1 MTGGSRPVPGCPQV
15 SHGFVGGRPYA
26 GRVLKRSPLATVVAH
41 LAVVA
46 AVVLGVAGPTAA
58 LVPGAA
64 GTTVVSEPTAQ
75 VPGEAS
81 TAVPGTDDYGAPLV
95 VVGVGGLRWPDVSRS
110 RTPVLWRMVGSGSVG
125 SLNVRTA
132 AAVTCPVDAWL
143 TLSAGRRVASAAT
156 DAKCTL
162 PPEVLATGDQ
172 VPDAAVVAG
181 WSSFVPQPDPAD
193 LATTTDPAAGS
204 PGTLGDLITTAGEC
218 GTAVGPG
225 AGVALARSDGAVGRY
240 LPSLDGL
247 DDAEATAA
255 LTACPVTVID
265 AGVLPLGQVRHA
277 ALETVNE
284 MLRRLVRILPEGTR
298 VVVAGTAGD
307 PVAQQGLQV
316 AVDWTSG
323 DTEQRWL
330 SSQGTRRTG
339 FVQLVDVT
347 ATLADAAG
355 ALAGTGPEAAPE
367 QRPTVLDGHPLER
380 GEERRT
386 SVARTV
392 ENRQYVNVLSQSIPA
407 LLPALIGSLVL
418 LLAAAVAGALWTRRP
433 GGHEAGP
440 AARRL
445 FLATCLLVASA
456 PVATCLATLSRWW
469 VWPAPTFVLTA
480 SVSLG
485 AVAVAGVT
493 WWLSRLLPASPWRLA
508 TASAAVTWLILT
520 VDGLTGT
527 TLQQGSLLG
536 PSPALGARFYG
547 FTNMTFAVYATA
559 GLVLAGGLAALF
571 RRRRLAVAVVAA
583 IGVVSVLVDGGPAF
597 GADLGGILALVPA
610 FAVLGLRV
618 GRVRV
623 TVRSV
628 IAVVGATV
636 AVVAVIAV
644 ADWLAPGSSSHLGTF
659 VQRALEGDA
668 LGVIAGKAAGAWA
681 TVANPL
687 GALATLVA
695 AAAAWAALD
704 PARFRLPRIEQ
715 AYRERPLLRDV
726 VVALV
731 VVAGVGSGVND
742 SGVVVAAVVLLLA
755 VSLLSLHVAV
765 PVAQVAE
772 AATAAGAGV
781 PAGDGP
787 ARPAPRPGNL
797 PGTVAALGGGLLVAL
812 LLASSILPAASGT
825 GVAGEESRAV
835 GADAEPVAAAGAPLV
850 VIGTAGLRWDDVRP
864 STLTGTSAAPTLA
877 GLLTDGADAAGVTMP
892 TGPAAR
898 CPEGGWLTLSA
909 GRLAEVTD
917 ERLGDDAW
925 SCPDLTV
932 TPAAATAPASVDGWD
947 DLVALQRGSG
957 FAARLGTLGT
967 ALTSSGGCA
976 TAVGPGAAVAVATA
990 DGTVGRYFD
999 LDSAVAPGSGAFD
1012 CPVTVVDAGSAVGAA
1027 VGTPGAAAASVREG
1041 AVAAVDE
1048 AVRRVLEVVPDRT
1061 TILLVDLANVPG
1073 QPLDLGVALVRPP
1086 STEEGQP
1093 RYLTSTATRTEGVVR
1108 VQDVPATVLAAADA
1122 ELPADVDDTPLVHGA
1137 VRPADVMT
1145 TADELADLTARDHV
1159 RRQAYAWL
1167 VDAPFYAGLALAAA
1181 CLLAARRARRRGTAP
1196 SGRARRVGEISALA
1210 LAALSAGGFLSSLTD
1225 WWRFPAAGWAL
1236 LGTIALLTAC
1246 VAGLGA
1252 LAPRSPV
1259 WAGPGLVAGVTFGVL
1274 TLDALIGTPLNRAA
1288 PLGSAPT
1295 YGARFYGFGNP
1306 TFSVYAVGAV
1316 VLAAA
1321 VAQWLVLRGRRGLA
1335 AAAVAGIAVVAL
1347 AVDVW
1352 PTLGADLGGGL
1363 VLVPAF
1369 VVVGLAA
1376 SGLRLTVVR
1385 FLAVALAGVGL
1396 VAAVGVLDWLRPPEL
1411 RSHLGRFV
1419 GQVVDGEAWATLA
1432 RKAGYAARSVLGG
1445 VPVWITVL
1453 ILVLVA
1459 VALFA
1464 PPAVR
1469 SRVTP
1474 AWFARAEASWP
1485 LLRPA
1490 VLALWV
1496 LTALGSVVNDFGV
1509 RIAMIALVPA
1519 VPLLTLT
1526 ALRAVAAGT
1535 DRSGR
1540 TPPDSA
1546 GAEGDV
1552 VHRDE
1557 RPASGSDALSG
1568 SRG

>member
-1 MTGGSRPVPGCPQV
+1 MLTRN
-15 SHGFVGGRPYA
+15 
-26 GRVLKRSPLATVVAH
+26 PLATVVAH

-58 LVPGAA
+58 LAPSSA
-64 GTTVVSEPTAQ
+64 GTTVVSGPTAE
-75 VPGEAS
+75 VRGDAS
-81 TAVPGTDDYGAPLV
+81 TADPGTDDYGAPVV

-110 RTPVLWRMVGSGSVG
+110 RTPVLWRMIGSGSVG

-156 DAKCTL
+156 DAECTL
-162 PPEVLATGDQ
+162 APEVLAAGDQ
-172 VPDAAVVAG
+172 VPGTAVVAG
-181 WSSFVPQPDPAD
+181 WSSFVQQPDPAGP
-193 LATTTDPAAGS
+193 ATTTDPAAGS
-204 PGTLGDLITTAGEC
+204 PGTLGDLLAAAGEC
-218 GTAVGPG
+218 GTSVGPG
-225 AGVALARSDGAVGRY
+225 AGVALAGSDGAVGRY

-277 ALETVNE
+277 ALDTVNE

-323 DTEQRWL
+323 DAEQRWL

-355 ALAGTGPEAAPE
+355 ALAGTGTEAEPE

-433 GGHEAGP
+433 GGHEASP

-493 WWLSRLLPASPWRLA
+493 WWLSRLLPASPWRVA
-508 TASAAVTWLILT
+508 TASAAVTWLVLT

-559 GLVLAGGLAALF
+559 GLVLAGGLASLV
-571 RRRRLAVAVVAA
+571 RRRRLAVTVVAS

-636 AVVAVIAV
+636 AVVAAIAV
-644 ADWLAPGSSSHLGTF
+644 ADWLAPGTSSHLGTF

-687 GALATLVA
+687 GALATLAA

-704 PARFRLPRIEQ
+704 PVRFRLPRIERG
-715 AYRERPLLRDV
+715 YRERPLLRDV

-755 VSLLSLHVAV
+755 VALLSLHVAV
-765 PVAQVAE
+765 PVPR
-772 AATAAGAGV
+772 
-781 PAGDGP
+781 PAGDSP
-787 ARPAPRPGNL
+787 VRPAPRPGNL

-825 GVAGEESRAV
+825 GVAGEESRAL

-892 TGPAAR
+892 TGAAAR

-917 ERLGDDAW
+917 ERVGDGW
-925 SCPDLTV
+925 SCPDLAV
-932 TPAAATAPASVDGWD
+932 TPAAGTVDATAPASVDGWG

-967 ALTSSGGCA
+967 ALASSGGCA
-976 TAVGPGAAVAVATA
+976 TAVGPGAAVAIATA

-999 LDSAVAPGSGAFD
+999 LDAAVAPGSGAFD
-1012 CPVTVVDAGSAVGAA
+1012 CPVTVVDAGSAADGAA
-1027 VGTPGAAAASVREG
+1027 GTPDGAAGSVRED
-1041 AVAAVDE
+1041 AVAAVD
-1048 AVRRVLEVVPDRT
+1048 ATVRRVLDVVPDRT

-1073 QPLDLGVALVRPP
+1073 EPLDLGVTLVRPP

-1108 VQDVPATVLAAADA
+1108 VQDVPATVLAAAGA
-1122 ELPADVDDTPLVHGA
+1122 ELPTEVDDTPLVHGA

-1159 RRQAYAWL
+1159 RRQAYVWL
-1167 VDAPFYAGLALAAA
+1167 VDAPFYAGLALATA
-1181 CLLAARRARRRGTAP
+1181 CLLAVRVARRRGRTP
-1196 SGRARRVGEISALA
+1196 SGRAGRVAEISALS

-1252 LAPRSPV
+1252 LAPRSPI

-1306 TFSVYAVGAV
+1306 TFSVYAVAAV

-1321 VAQWLVLRGRRGLA
+1321 VAQWLVVRGRRGLA
-1335 AAAVAGIAVVAL
+1335 AGAVAAIAVVAL

-1376 SGLRLTVVR
+1376 SGLRLTLGR

-1396 VAAVGVLDWLRPPEL
+1396 VAAVGVLDWLRPPEQ

-1419 GQVVDGEAWATLA
+1419 GQVADGEAWATLA

-1474 AWFARAEASWP
+1474 GWFARAEASWP

-1496 LTALGSVVNDFGV
+1496 LSALGSVVNDFGV

-1526 ALRAVAAGT
+1526 ALRAASAGT
-1535 DRSGR
+1535 DGPGR
-1540 TPPDSA
+1540 TPADPAD
-1546 GAEGDV
+1546 AEGDV
-1552 VHRDE
+1552 VHRGE
-1557 RPASGSDALSG
+1557 RPASGSDALTG